1 MKLNKQHPLYA
12 EDLQRILNV
21 DGVASL
27 RGKSVL
33 VTGATGLVGV
43 ELVDALMQ
51 LGGVK
56 VLAVGRSRQR
66 AAGRLG
72 EHYGHPDFTFIE
84 QDVCDPLPDVKADYV
99 IPLASNTHPL
109 AYSSYPVETMTVNLK
124 GAEHALRL
132 AQACGAVVLYPS
144 SVEIYGNTP
153 DAHAFRE
160 DETGRLDLST
170 SRACYTESKR
180 GCEALCQSFV
190 TEHQVD
196 VRIVRLSRVFGP
208 TLLESD
214 TKASSQFLLKALRKE
229 DIVLKSDGGQQFS
242 YMYVSDVVAA
252 MLHVMLHGVP
262 GRAYNVASDAC
273 QVQLKE
279 FARLCAEHC
288 GRQVVF
294 DLPSEQERRGYSIAR
309 NALLDTFRLTETGFR
324 PVFDMENA
332 VRRTLAILSDAP
344 GNHA

>member
-109 AYSSYPVETMTVNLK
+109 AYPPI
-124 GAEHALRL
+124 RW
-132 AQACGAVVLYPS
+132 
-144 SVEIYGNTP
+144 
-153 DAHAFRE
+153 
-160 DETGRLDLST
+160 
-170 SRACYTESKR
+170 
-180 GCEALCQSFV
+180 
-190 TEHQVD
+190 
-196 VRIVRLSRVFGP
+196 
-208 TLLESD
+208 
-214 TKASSQFLLKALRKE
+214 
-229 DIVLKSDGGQQFS
+229 
-242 YMYVSDVVAA
+242 
-252 MLHVMLHGVP
+252 
-262 GRAYNVASDAC
+262 
-273 QVQLKE
+273 
-279 FARLCAEHC
+279 
-288 GRQVVF
+288 
-294 DLPSEQERRGYSIAR
+294 
-309 NALLDTFRLTETGFR
+309 R
-324 PVFDMENA
+324 P
-332 VRRTLAILSDAP
+332 
-344 GNHA
+344 